1 MVQNESWY
9 LFQFKE
15 ELFQGIPEGSGLGP
29 LLFHIY
35 ENNLLYLSE
44 DITTVSFAKDTTF
57 NQKPPPEVFFNKT
70 AALRPATLL
79 KMETLAQVLSCEFCK
94 ISESAFFTEH
104 LRKTT
109 SV

>member
-29 LLFHIY
+29 LLFYIY

-44 DITTVSFAKDTTF
+44 DITTVNFAKGTTF
-57 NQKPPPEVFFNKT
+57 NQKPPPEVFFNK
-70 AALRPATLL
+70 RCS
-79 KMETLAQVLSCEFCK
+79 KKFCK
-94 ISESAFFTEH
+94 IH
-104 LRKTT
+104 RKTPVPE
-109 SV
+109 SLF